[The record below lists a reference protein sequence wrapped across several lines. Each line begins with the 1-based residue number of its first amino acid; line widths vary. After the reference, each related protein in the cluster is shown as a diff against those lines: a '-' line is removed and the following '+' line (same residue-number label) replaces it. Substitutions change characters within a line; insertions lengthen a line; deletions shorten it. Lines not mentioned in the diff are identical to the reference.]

1 LKVSKSIFGSS
12 PNVSQVDRA
21 SEGGNALVYK
31 RKRGKCGEG
40 ERNWKDVIER
50 SRMNMGVK
58 IYA

>member
-1 LKVSKSIFGSS
+1 LKVSKSNFGSS

-31 RKRGKCGEG
+31 RKRGGEG
-40 ERNWKDVIER
+40 ERNWNDVIER